1 MSSLV
6 NNNELHEVSTN
17 VPQMKCLPLQEYQQL
32 CLDLHKAHQK
42 TANLNQKLCHARK
55 NLEDEKRK
63 RRVVEHYKNLLESQI
78 NTTRKVL
85 FHDGQVNLDEE
96 IKKKLQFL
104 TKPIFEFKMCNN
116 LHVQNKQSDGHLTT
130 IAEMDSTGSILSDLN
145 CLSKSED
152 DLDTDVIIQAQK
164 QNKWREYKL
173 DDDYS
178 ANEQCSTLDKVAEF
192 NSPDGVTTTRVKTND
207 DTHTVPFKT
216 QVTSKKENIDPKLL
230 NTETF
235 ANHSFVSKIVIK
247 PETCTLCGK
256 RIRFGKIILRCRDCP
271 VMCHAECKTQVLSLP
286 CVCEKPPILYSVSV
300 SVLP

>member
-1 MSSLV
+1 MSSLA

-17 VPQMKCLPLQEYQQL
+17 VPQMKYLPLQEYQQL

-42 TANLNQKLCHARK
+42 TANLNQKLYHARK

-63 RRVVEHYKNLLESQI
+63 RRVVEHYKNLLENQI

-85 FHDGQVNLDEE
+85 FHDGQVKLDEE

-104 TKPIFEFKMCNN
+104 VKPMFEIRMYNN
-116 LHVQNKQSDGHLTT
+116 IQYGQDKQFNGYLTT

-152 DLDTDVIIQAQK
+152 DLNTDAIIQKQK
-164 QNKWREYKL
+164 MRRDYKL
-173 DDDYS
+173 DDDNS
-178 ANEQCSTLDKVAEF
+178 ANGQCSTLDKVAEF
-192 NSPDGVTTTRVKTND
+192 NSIDRVTTSTRVKIND
-207 DTHTVPFKT
+207 DTHTAPFKI
-216 QVTSKKENIDPKLL
+216 QVTSNKKNTDSKLL

-247 PETCTLCGK
+247 PETCILCNK
-256 RIRFGKIILRCRDCP
+256 RIRFGKIILRCRSCP
-271 VMCHAECKTQVLSLP
+271 VVCHAECKMQVILSFS
-286 CVCEKPPILYSVSV
+286 CVCEEPPI
-300 SVLP
+300 

>member
-6 NNNELHEVSTN
+6 NHNEASAT
-17 VPQMKCLPLQEYQQL
+17 VPQMKCLDLQEYQQL

-42 TANLNQKLCHARK
+42 TAILNQKLCHARK

-104 TKPIFEFKMCNN
+104 TKPMFEFKMCNN
-116 LHVQNKQSDGHLTT
+116 LYGQDKQFNGHLTT

-152 DLDTDVIIQAQK
+152 DLNTDAIIRAQK
-164 QNKWREYKL
+164 QKIWKEYKL
-173 DDDYS
+173 GDNYS

-192 NSPDGVTTTRVKTND
+192 NSLDGATTTRVKTND
-207 DTHTVPFKT
+207 DMHPVPSKIP
-216 QVTSKKENIDPKLL
+216 VTSNKEDIDPKLL

-235 ANHSFVSKIVIK
+235 ANHSFISKIVIK

-256 RIRFGKIILRCRDCP
+256 RIRFGKIILRCRNCS
-271 VMCHAECKTQVLSLP
+271 VVCHADCKMRVLSLP
-286 CVCEKPPILYSVSV
+286 CVCEKQPILYNISVV
-300 SVLP
+300 KK